1 MVDFI
6 YSKGESAGITGNQI
20 IKFRYMTLARGLE
33 VESTGLHMT
42 RGRSCL
48 SIVKSEFGWKGNRAS
63 ILNRLQD
70 VIASMPDT
78 P

>member
-20 IKFRYMTLARGLE
+20 IKLRYMTLARGLE
-33 VESTGLHMT
+33 VEATGLHMT